1 MIKSAKLGKQIVLTV
16 VNKIGVLADMSRLTA
31 DHGIN
36 IQAVAGYALNNEA
49 KIMLVSDDN
58 LRASDALKKAGYNSL
73 KEEEVVIVDL
83 EDKPGALK
91 LITSDLAKEGIDIKQ
106 LYGTTCASGCPAKIV
121 LSTNNNE
128 KALVV
133 FNAI

>member
-1 MIKSAKLGKQIVLTV
+1 MIKAANLGKQIVVTV
-16 VNKIGVLADMSRLTA
+16 VNKIGMLADMSKLVA

-36 IQAVAGYALNNEA
+36 IQAVAGYAVNNEA
-49 KIMLVSDDN
+49 KIMIVTDDN

-73 KEEEVVIVDL
+73 REEGVVIVDL
-83 EDKPGALK
+83 EDKPGVLK
-91 LITSDLAKEGIDIKQ
+91 LLTSDLVKEGIDIKQ

-128 KALVV
+128 KALLV
-133 FNAI
+133 FKK